1 MNKGNIAPVALAASV
16 IAWAMLAAACKKDP
30 VVPEP
35 APNPTPT
42 DTISP
47 APGGDTITPTA
58 GKIAEFYYEGSGK
71 FPPLDSIRRY
81 AFDPTYDSIYIYFG
95 AGAHG
100 WTPRGFHIARDS
112 LRKRFDISPK
122 VRGGWGVM
130 PHQILPDQDSTNIGV
145 LGMIRSDSTWYVN
158 HHYWVYPLHKNAK
171 SVMPAHYDGNR
182 VLKAGRSR

>member
-30 VVPEP
+30 VVPES
-35 APNPTPT
+35 APTPT
-42 DTISP
+42 DTVSP
-47 APGGDTITPTA
+47 VPGGDTITPTA
-58 GKIAEFYYEGSGK
+58 GKIADFYYEGGVN

-81 AFDPTYDSIYIYFG
+81 AFDPAYDSIYIYVAVTG
-95 AGAHG
+95 SLG
-100 WTPRGFHIARDS
+100 WTPGGFHSARDS

-122 VRGGWGVM
+122 VRGGWGWM
-130 PHQILPDQDSTNIGV
+130 PHQILPDRDSTNIGV

-158 HHYWVYPLHKNAK
+158 HHYGVYPLHKNAK
-171 SVMPAHYDGNR
+171 SVMPAHYDGSR